1 MRRRAPGAWLARAG
15 LAPCRAAMSAARR
28 RSDASAGSAGS
39 DGDQDGAAQVR
50 VRLVSTVAEFRVTD
64 SELAVPATLGRS
76 GLSQVVNH
84 LLSLEPAVPFDFLIK
99 AKDTLVR
106 TSLARHCEL
115 LGLSTENALLLEFT
129 PAVRQP
135 ELSAQ
140 SQWPDWLGAVD
151 ASVELAQG
159 QGSLVVSGAY
169 DGQVQLSRLSKQGKL
184 DALGTWGQ
192 GGAAVKAVRCFGSD
206 VSRPLVASGGKDG
219 AVRLLR
225 VSLGGSA
232 KKPTAELSALTVCEG
247 HTSSVETL
255 DALQLGEHAVV
266 ASGGWD
272 GTVRLWK
279 LPLEGAARDEAA
291 EAAEAAGGRSR
302 KARKTDGARAAA
314 AAAATVTS
322 CITFAE
328 HSDKVAAVCWEASE
342 APTTVFSGS
351 WDHAIRA
358 WDVTRETCAV
368 ELRGNK
374 VVTALAHQRGSS
386 GVLASA
392 HADHCV
398 RLWDARVTGDS
409 VAKLALRSHKAWV
422 AAVSFCPTNDKLLA
436 SCAHDRTVKVWDLR
450 STVPLHTVE
459 DHTNKVLAVDWTADG
474 KALVSGGADAIL
486 RAHVL
491 A

>member
-1 MRRRAPGAWLARAG
+1 
-15 LAPCRAAMSAARR
+15 MSSASRL
-28 RSDASAGSAGS
+28 SDASAGSAGS
-39 DGDQDGAAQVR
+39 DGDQDDAAHIR

-64 SELAVPATLGRS
+64 SELAVPETLGRR

-115 LGLSTENALLLEFT
+115 LGLSTESAVLLEFT

-151 ASVELAQG
+151 ASVELAQN

-184 DALGTWGQ
+184 EVMGTWGQ

-206 VSRPLVASGGKDG
+206 ASRPLVASGGKDG

-232 KKPTAELSALTVCEG
+232 KKPTAELSALTACEG
-247 HTSSVETL
+247 HSSSVEAL
-255 DALQLGEHAVV
+255 DALQLSEHAVV

-272 GTVRLWK
+272 STVRLWK
-279 LPLEGAARDEAA
+279 LPLDEVARDEVAEVA
-291 EAAEAAGGRSR
+291 EAEGGRSR
-302 KARKTDGARAAA
+302 KARKTDGARIAAA
-314 AAAATVTS
+314 AAAARGQRVATVTA
-322 CITFAE
+322 CTTFAE
-328 HSDKVAAVCWEASE
+328 HGDKVAAVCWEASE
-342 APTTVFSGS
+342 TPTTVYSGS
-351 WDHAIRA
+351 WDHSIRA

-374 VVTALAHQRGSS
+374 VVTALAHQRGGSS
-386 GVLASA
+386 MLASA

-409 VAKLALRSHKAWV
+409 VAKLALKSHKAWV

-436 SCAHDRTVKVWDLR
+436 SCAHDRTLKVWDLR
-450 STVPLHTVE
+450 SSVPLHTVE